1 MISLAMR
8 ARPISPELL
17 SPLDTNATLTKKKMN
32 ASGI

>member
-17 SPLDTNATLTKKKMN
+17 SPLDTNATLTKNMN

>member
-17 SPLDTNATLTKKKMN
+17 SPLDPNATLTKNMN